1 MIISSGCSC
10 GYISYGRAQ
19 GRYISF
25 AKLDSDLVCV
35 LKCVYWRLSL
45 QLPSVLLS
53 LIFLSSNHGT
63 LSAEPS
69 RQHYSSASAL
79 YLSKK
84 IVLHLRR

>member
-1 MIISSGCSC
+1 MIISSGCSS
-10 GYISYGRAQ
+10 GYISHGRAH

-25 AKLDSDLVCV
+25 ANLDSDLVCV
-35 LKCVYWRLSL
+35 LNCVCWRLSL

-69 RQHYSSASAL
+69 RQHHSSASAL

>member
-10 GYISYGRAQ
+10 GYISHGRAQ
-19 GRYISF
+19 GMYISF
-25 AKLDSDLVCV
+25 AKLDSDLVSV
-35 LKCVYWRLSL
+35 LKCVCWRLSL

-53 LIFLSSNHGT
+53 LIFLSSNHGA

-69 RQHYSSASAL
+69 RQHYSSASTL